1 MILVDNTQVL
11 MSSIF
16 AQQRDIGAIDEHLVR
31 HMVLNTYRM
40 YRKKFFREYGELVL
54 CQEGRGGEYSW
65 RRKFFP
71 NYKAARRESRKDN
84 PEMWKR
90 FYEIMDTV
98 RTEIRDVFPY
108 RNISVSGCEA
118 DDIIAFLTK
127 RYAPTER
134 VLILSGDKDFG
145 QLQIHPNV
153 DQFSPLLKKF
163 ITVENPKQYLLE
175 HIIKGDSSDGV
186 PNVLSDDD
194 SFMDESK
201 RQKPV
206 TKKRMEEI
214 LEFYAD
220 TGNIQTK
227 YAANWNRNKTLI
239 DLLHIP
245 AEYEEKIESEW
256 NKPFKPTR
264 AKILNYMI
272 EKGLRNLIED
282 IGDF

>member
-11 MSSIF
+11 LSSIF
-16 AQQRDIGAIDEHLVR
+16 AQTRDIGTIDENLIR

-40 YRKKFFREYGELVL
+40 YRKKFFREYGELVI
-54 CQEGRGGEYSW
+54 CQDDGVSW
-65 RRKFFP
+65 RREFFP
-71 NYKAARRESRKDN
+71 LYKAKRRADRKEN
-84 PEMWKR
+84 PEQWEQ
-90 FYEIMDTV
+90 FYNIINT
-98 RTEIRDVFPY
+98 IREEVAENFPY
-108 RNISVSGCEA
+108 RNMIVKGCEA

-127 RYAPTER
+127 RYSPTEK

-153 DQFSPLLKKF
+153 TQYSPVLKKF
-163 ITVENPKQYLLE
+163 ISVENPKQYLFE

-194 SFMDESK
+194 SLINKSK

-206 TKKRMEEI
+206 TKKRIEQI
-214 LEFYAD
+214 LKFYVD
-220 TGNIQTK
+220 TGNIQTE
-227 YAANWNRNKTLI
+227 YTENWNRNKILI

-245 AEYEEKIESEW
+245 VKYEEKIEFEW
-256 NKPFKPTR
+256 NKPVKLTR

>member
-11 MSSIF
+11 LSSIF
-16 AQQRDIGAIDEHLVR
+16 AQTRDIGTIDENLIR

-40 YRKKFFREYGELVL
+40 YRKKFFREYGELVI
-54 CQEGRGGEYSW
+54 CQDDGVSW
-65 RRKFFP
+65 RREFFP
-71 NYKAARRESRKDN
+71 LYKAKRRADRKEN
-84 PEMWKR
+84 PEQWEQ
-90 FYEIMDTV
+90 FYNIINT
-98 RTEIRDVFPY
+98 IREEVAENFPY
-108 RNISVSGCEA
+108 RNMIVKGCEA

-127 RYAPTER
+127 RYSPTEK

-153 DQFSPLLKKF
+153 TQYSPVLKKF
-163 ITVENPKQYLLE
+163 ISVENPKQYLFE

-194 SFMDESK
+194 SLINKSK

-206 TKKRMEEI
+206 TKKRMEQI
-214 LEFYAD
+214 LKFYVD
-220 TGNIQTK
+220 TGNIQTE
-227 YAANWNRNKTLI
+227 YTENWNRNKILI

-245 AEYEEKIESEW
+245 VKYEEKIEFEW
-256 NKPFKPTR
+256 NKPVTPTR

>member
-16 AQQRDIGAIDEHLVR
+16 AQQRDISAIDEHLVR

-40 YRKKFFREYGELVL
+40 YRKKFFREYGELVI
-54 CQEGRGGEYSW
+54 CQDGGASW
-65 RRKFFP
+65 RREFFP
-71 NYKAARRESRKDN
+71 LYKAKRRADRKEN
-84 PEMWKR
+84 PEQWDH
-90 FYEIMDTV
+90 FYDIIN
-98 RTEIRDVFPY
+98 RIRAEVAETFPY
-108 RNISVSGCEA
+108 RNVLVQGCEA
-118 DDIIAFLTK
+118 DDIIAFLSK
-127 RYAPTER
+127 RYAPTEKI
-134 VLILSGDKDFG
+134 LILSGDKDFG
-145 QLQIHPNV
+145 QLHIYQNV
-153 DQFSPLLKKF
+153 SQYSPLLKKF

-175 HIIKGDSSDGV
+175 HIVKGDSSDGV

-194 SFMDESK
+194 SFVNEDK

-206 TKKRMEEI
+206 TKKRMDE
-214 LEFYAD
+214 LLGFYAE

-245 AEYEEKIESEW
+245 AEYEAKIETEW
-256 NKPFKPTR
+256 NKPFTPSR

>member
-11 MSSIF
+11 LSSIF
-16 AQQRDIGAIDEHLVR
+16 AQTRDIGTIDENLIR

-40 YRKKFFREYGELVL
+40 YRKKFFREYGELVI
-54 CQEGRGGEYSW
+54 CQDDGVSW
-65 RRKFFP
+65 RREFFP
-71 NYKAARRESRKDN
+71 LYKAKRRADRKEN
-84 PEMWKR
+84 PEQWEQ
-90 FYEIMDTV
+90 FYNIINT
-98 RTEIRDVFPY
+98 IREEVAENFPY
-108 RNISVSGCEA
+108 RNMIVRGCEA

-127 RYAPTER
+127 RYSPTEK

-153 DQFSPLLKKF
+153 TQYSPVLKKF
-163 ITVENPKQYLLE
+163 ISVENPKQYLFE

-194 SFMDESK
+194 SLINKSK

-206 TKKRMEEI
+206 TKKRMEQI
-214 LEFYAD
+214 LKFYVD
-220 TGNIQTK
+220 TGNIQTE
-227 YAANWNRNKTLI
+227 YTENWNRNKILI

-245 AEYEEKIESEW
+245 VKYEEKIEFEW
-256 NKPFKPTR
+256 NKSVTPTR

>member
-40 YRKKFFREYGELVL
+40 YRKKFFREYGELVI
-54 CQEGRGGEYSW
+54 CQDGGASW
-65 RRKFFP
+65 RREYFP
-71 NYKAARRESRKDN
+71 MYKAKRRADRKEN
-84 PEMWKR
+84 PEQWER
-90 FYEIMDTV
+90 FYGIINT
-98 RTEIRDVFPY
+98 IRDEVAENFPY
-108 RNISVSGCEA
+108 RNMIVQGCEA

-127 RYAPTER
+127 RYAPTEK

-145 QLQIHPNV
+145 QLQLHPGV
-153 DQFSPLLKKF
+153 DQYSPLLKKF

-186 PNVLSDDD
+186 PNILSDDD
-194 SFMDESK
+194 SFVDESK

-220 TGNIQTK
+220 TGNIPTK
-227 YAANWNRNKTLI
+227 YSANWNRNKTLI

-245 AEYEEKIESEW
+245 AEYEERIESEW
-256 NKPFKPTR
+256 NKPFTPSR

>member
-11 MSSIF
+11 LSSIF
-16 AQQRDIGAIDEHLVR
+16 AQTRDIGTIDENLIR

-40 YRKKFFREYGELVL
+40 YRKKFFREYGELVI
-54 CQEGRGGEYSW
+54 CQDDGVSW
-65 RRKFFP
+65 RREFFP
-71 NYKAARRESRKDN
+71 LYKAKRRADRKEN
-84 PEMWKR
+84 PEQWEQ
-90 FYEIMDTV
+90 FYNIINT
-98 RTEIRDVFPY
+98 IREEVAENFPY
-108 RNISVSGCEA
+108 RNMIVKGCEA

-127 RYAPTER
+127 RYSPTEK

-153 DQFSPLLKKF
+153 TQYSPVLKKF
-163 ITVENPKQYLLE
+163 ISVENPKQYLFE

-194 SFMDESK
+194 SLINKSK

-206 TKKRMEEI
+206 TKKRIEQI
-214 LEFYAD
+214 LKFYVD
-220 TGNIQTK
+220 TGNIQTE
-227 YAANWNRNKTLI
+227 YTENWNRNKILI

-245 AEYEEKIESEW
+245 VKYEEKIEFEW
-256 NKPFKPTR
+256 NKSVTPTR

>member
-11 MSSIF
+11 LSSIF
-16 AQQRDIGAIDEHLVR
+16 AQTRDIGTINENLIR

-40 YRKKFFREYGELVL
+40 YRKKFFREYGELVI
-54 CQEGRGGEYSW
+54 CQDDGASW
-65 RRKFFP
+65 RREFFP
-71 NYKAARRESRKDN
+71 LYKAKRRADRKEN
-84 PEMWKR
+84 PEQWEQ
-90 FYEIMDTV
+90 FYNIINT
-98 RTEIRDVFPY
+98 IREEVAENFPY
-108 RNISVSGCEA
+108 RNMIVKGCEA

-127 RYAPTER
+127 RYSPTEK

-153 DQFSPLLKKF
+153 TQYSPVLKKF
-163 ITVENPKQYLLE
+163 ISVENPKQYLFE

-194 SFMDESK
+194 SLSNESK

-206 TKKRMEEI
+206 TKKRMEQI
-214 LEFYAD
+214 LKFYVD
-220 TGNIQTK
+220 TGNIQTE
-227 YAANWNRNKTLI
+227 YAENWNRNKILI

-245 AEYEEKIESEW
+245 VKYEEKIEFEW
-256 NKPFKPTR
+256 NKPVKLTR

-272 EKGLRNLIED
+272 EKGLRNLIGD

>member
-11 MSSIF
+11 LSSIF
-16 AQQRDIGAIDEHLVR
+16 AQTRDIGTIDENLIR

-40 YRKKFFREYGELVL
+40 YRKKFFREYGELVI
-54 CQEGRGGEYSW
+54 CQDDGVSW
-65 RRKFFP
+65 RREFFP
-71 NYKAARRESRKDN
+71 LYKAKRRADRKEN
-84 PEMWKR
+84 PEQWEQ
-90 FYEIMDTV
+90 FYNIINT
-98 RTEIRDVFPY
+98 IREEVAENFPY
-108 RNISVSGCEA
+108 RNMIVKGCEA

-127 RYAPTER
+127 RYSPTEK

-153 DQFSPLLKKF
+153 TQYSPVLKKF
-163 ITVENPKQYLLE
+163 ISVENPKQYLFE

-194 SFMDESK
+194 SLINKSK

-206 TKKRMEEI
+206 TKKRMEQI
-214 LEFYAD
+214 LKFYVD
-220 TGNIQTK
+220 TGNIQTE
-227 YAANWNRNKTLI
+227 YTENWNRNKILI

-245 AEYEEKIESEW
+245 VKYEEKIEFEW
-256 NKPFKPTR
+256 NKPVNPTR

>member
-16 AQQRDIGAIDEHLVR
+16 AHQRDIGEIDEHLIR

-40 YRKKFFREYGELVL
+40 YRKKFFREYGELVI
-54 CQEGRGGEYSW
+54 CQDGGASW
-65 RRKFFP
+65 RRDFFP
-71 NYKAARRESRKDN
+71 LYKARRRAVRKEN
-84 PEMWKR
+84 PEQWDR
-90 FYEIMDTV
+90 FYGIIDT
-98 RTEIRDVFPY
+98 IREEVAQNFPY
-108 RNISVSGCEA
+108 RNMIVQGCEA

-127 RYAPTER
+127 RYATTEKI
-134 VLILSGDKDFG
+134 LILSGDKDFG
-145 QLQIHPNV
+145 QLQIYPNV
-153 DQFSPLLKKF
+153 DQYSPIQKTF

-175 HIIKGDSSDGV
+175 HIIRGDSSDGV
-186 PNVLSDDD
+186 PNLLSDDD
-194 SFMDESK
+194 SFMNDTK

-214 LEFYAD
+214 LKFYGD

-227 YAANWNRNKTLI
+227 YVANWNRNKILI

-245 AEYEEKIESEW
+245 VEYEEKIECEW

-272 EKGLRNLIED
+272 TNGLRNLIED

>member
-11 MSSIF
+11 LSSIF
-16 AQQRDIGAIDEHLVR
+16 AQTRDIGTIDENLIR

-40 YRKKFFREYGELVL
+40 YRKKFFREYGELVI
-54 CQEGRGGEYSW
+54 CQDDGVSW
-65 RRKFFP
+65 RREFFP
-71 NYKAARRESRKDN
+71 LYKAKRRADRKEN
-84 PEMWKR
+84 PEQWEQ
-90 FYEIMDTV
+90 FYNIINT
-98 RTEIRDVFPY
+98 IREEVAENFPY
-108 RNISVSGCEA
+108 RNMIVKGCEA

-127 RYAPTER
+127 RYSPTEK

-153 DQFSPLLKKF
+153 TQYSPVLKKF
-163 ITVENPKQYLLE
+163 ISVENPKQYLFE

-194 SFMDESK
+194 SLINKSK

-206 TKKRMEEI
+206 TKKRMEQI
-214 LEFYAD
+214 LKFYVD
-220 TGNIQTK
+220 TGNIQTE
-227 YAANWNRNKTLI
+227 YTENWNRNKILI

-245 AEYEEKIESEW
+245 VKYEEKIEFEW
-256 NKPFKPTR
+256 NKSVTPTR